1 MGNVSS
7 YWVCLAPILLPLLVK
22 AAKKRPPPNSF
33 MSAEGME
40 IGACTISQVENSK
53 GTAVALGH
61 THTHTENKEHERET
75 YFYRLKT
82 ALG

>member
-1 MGNVSS
+1 
-7 YWVCLAPILLPLLVK
+7 
-22 AAKKRPPPNSF
+22 